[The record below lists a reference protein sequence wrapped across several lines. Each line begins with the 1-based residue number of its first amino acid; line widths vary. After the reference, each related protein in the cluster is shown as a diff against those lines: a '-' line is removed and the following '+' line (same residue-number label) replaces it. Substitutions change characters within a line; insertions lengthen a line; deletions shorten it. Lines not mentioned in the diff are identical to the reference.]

1 MKFSTRLIQKFFKD
15 RFLTLALLL
24 SGLFLSMHLLG
35 FREYTN
41 ILSGTGAITM
51 GRIYGGMAYILLYVC
66 VVGIVPILLI
76 ADALRYGIRK
86 IAIVFSGNSSH
97 HVKGEKL

>member
-1 MKFSTRLIQKFFKD
+1 MKSLTELIQKLVNN

-24 SGLFLSMHLLG
+24 SGLFLLAHLLG
-35 FREYTN
+35 LREYTN
-41 ILSGTGAITM
+41 ILSGTGTITM

-76 ADALRYGIRK
+76 AEALRQGMRRVLSRCI
-86 IAIVFSGNSSH
+86 
-97 HVKGEKL
+97 EEL